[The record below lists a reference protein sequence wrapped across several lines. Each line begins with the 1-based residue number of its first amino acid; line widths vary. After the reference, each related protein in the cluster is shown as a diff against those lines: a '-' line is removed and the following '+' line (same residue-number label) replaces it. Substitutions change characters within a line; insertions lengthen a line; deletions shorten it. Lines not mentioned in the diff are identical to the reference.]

1 MYNLKLFQSAL
12 VWRLYFIMDNI
23 DYSNFSVRTIN
34 SNITVDNYYK
44 QDYFIHSADNGYMF
58 TIYSTFVS
66 MYVANGICSGNEGE
80 CIAAI
85 KAYLNSV
92 KYHID
97 DIAKH
102 LL

>member
-1 MYNLKLFQSAL
+1 
-12 VWRLYFIMDNI
+12 MDNI

-44 QDYFIHSADNGYMF
+44 QDYSVYSADNEYMF
-58 TIYSTFVS
+58 TIYRTFVS
-66 MYVANGICSGNEGE
+66 MYLAKRICSGNEEE

-85 KAYLNSV
+85 KAYLNNV
-92 KYHID
+92 KYHMD
-97 DIAKH
+97 DIAKY